1 MEPGKEKALPT
12 SKEGLKQIAGKALGS
27 LYR

>member
-1 MEPGKEKALPT
+1 MEPAKEKAAPT
-12 SKEGLKQIAGKALGS
+12 TKEGLKQIAGKALGN

>member
-1 MEPGKEKALPT
+1 MEPGKERAVPT
-12 SKEGLKQIAGKALGS
+12 TKEGLKQIAGKALGN

>member
-1 MEPGKEKALPT
+1 MDSGKEKALPT
-12 SKEGLKQIAGKALGS
+12 SKEGLKQIAGKALGN

>member
-1 MEPGKEKALPT
+1 MEPGKEKANPT
-12 SKEGLKQIAGKALGS
+12 TKEGLKQIAGKALGN

>member
-12 SKEGLKQIAGKALGS
+12 TKEGLKQIAGKALGN